1 MRRVIP
7 AAVLV
12 LLLASCGG
20 ERAEAPPPAP
30 SSTPV
35 AAQAAPPPSSA
46 QLTSVSENEG
56 EVTIA
61 FTENGQARELFGE
74 ARDTGKRK
82 YSLGDGTVL
91 YEIKP
96 GDGQD
101 FKLRAPDGKLRWKV
115 KVSPDK
121 VKISDNEENR
131 NPFELQVK
139 DATRVKVE
147 GPGERELG
155 NVRFAANRLQV
166 EDASG
171 KVVFAL
177 GSMKPSGAYGVLLL
191 DGIPPREQYIL
202 VAELLSRGR

>member
-1 MRRVIP
+1 MRRAIP

-12 LLLASCGG
+12 LLLAGCGG
-20 ERAEAPPPAP
+20 ERAETPAP
-30 SSTPV
+30 APATP
-35 AAQAAPPPSSA
+35 AAPSPLPAS

-61 FTENGQARELFGE
+61 FTENGQERELFGE

-101 FKLRAPDGKLRWKV
+101 FKLRSPDGKLRWKV
-115 KVSPDK
+115 KVSADK
-121 VKISDNEENR
+121 VRISDNEENR
-131 NPFELQVK
+131 DPYELK
-139 DATRVKVE
+139 ARDGSRVKVVA
-147 GPGERELG
+147 PGERELG
-155 NVRFAANRLQV
+155 NVRFAANRVQV

-171 KVVFAL
+171 RVVFAL
-177 GSMKPSGAYGVLLL
+177 GSMRASGAYGVLLL
-191 DGIPPREQYIL
+191 DAIPPREQYIL
-202 VAELLSRGR
+202 VAELLSRGK